1 MARNLDALERLQAK
15 TAAQLT
21 GITMRQRFPLVL
33 LSCFFVVFT
42 SGCYGPDREP
52 GDDPSRSDE
61 GPDGGR
67 PETDPGQTVDKSGWS
82 GGRTT
87 DMGEKADDGN
97 TTLDSASDKATHA
110 DE

>member
-1 MARNLDALERLQAK
+1 
-15 TAAQLT
+15 
-21 GITMRQRFPLVL
+21 MRQRRLFLVL
-33 LSCFFVVFT
+33 LASFFVL
-42 SGCYGPDREP
+42 SAPGCYGPDREP
-52 GDDPSRSDE
+52 GDDPRRSDE

-67 PETDPGQTVDKSGWS
+67 PETDPKQTVDESGWS

-97 TTLDSASDKATHA
+97 STLDGASDEVTRS